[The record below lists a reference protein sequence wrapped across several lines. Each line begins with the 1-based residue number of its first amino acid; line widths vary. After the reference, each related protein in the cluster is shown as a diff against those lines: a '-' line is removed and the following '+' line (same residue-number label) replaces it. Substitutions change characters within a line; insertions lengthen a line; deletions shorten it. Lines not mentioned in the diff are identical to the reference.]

1 MLLTFEGRSDAF
13 SLSCFYRITLDTNRI
28 WKGYVTARMEFIAT
42 LIGLAISLVLGVWVG
57 KDASRRQT
65 QTAPFLWGLGVLLVW
80 ILFLP
85 LYLTKRPLK
94 TGEVRSG
101 GKAWNFMKYLAIVV
115 SAYVPIVMILGLSDV
130 VAQATSVEEAV
141 ALVVIFVLLMGL
153 VWVIFAGG
161 VLLIG
166 LILRKSSVI
175 ERGPTG
181 ALAQA
186 SGGQYARPYDTEQPE
201 ARRHLYSGD
210 VQSLGNGEH
219 QEGYGELTSIKD
231 VVDLSPQQALDE
243 AQTFLVRQGYDIL
256 QRRGESLTMQRR
268 FPSQTVEQ
276 NTLNLT
282 VTALHQ
288 TEGGVRISATG
299 NDHEGVKEWQSA
311 WIEWSEGLP
320 KK

>member
-1 MLLTFEGRSDAF
+1 
-13 SLSCFYRITLDTNRI
+13 
-28 WKGYVTARMEFIAT
+28 MELIAT
-42 LIGLAISLVLGVWVG
+42 LIGLTISLVLAVWVAR
-57 KDASRRQT
+57 DASRRQT

-85 LYLTKRPLK
+85 LYLSKRPLK

-101 GKAWNFMKYLAIVV
+101 GGGWNFMKNLAIVV
-115 SAYVPIVMILGLSDV
+115 TAYVPIVMVLGLSDV
-130 VAQATSVEEAV
+130 AAQATSVEEAV
-141 ALVVIFVLLMGL
+141 TLVVILVLLMGL

-166 LILRKSSVI
+166 LILKKSSVI

-181 ALAQA
+181 TLAQP
-186 SGGQYARPYDTEQPE
+186 SDGQPARPYDTEQPE
-201 ARRHLYSGD
+201 ARRHSYSGD
-210 VQSLGNGEH
+210 IQSLGNGEH
-219 QEGYGELTSIKD
+219 QEGYGELASIKE

-256 QRRGESLTMQRR
+256 QRRGESLTVQRR
-268 FPSQTVEQ
+268 CPTRTVEQ
-276 NTLNLT
+276 NTPDVT

-288 TEGGVRISATG
+288 LEGGVRISARG
-299 NDHEGVKEWQSA
+299 KDHEGAKEWQSA
-311 WIEWSEGLP
+311 WMELSEGLP

>member
-1 MLLTFEGRSDAF
+1 MLVF
-13 SLSCFYRITLDTNRI
+13 
-28 WKGYVTARMEFIAT
+28 
-42 LIGLAISLVLGVWVG
+42 
-57 KDASRRQT
+57 
-65 QTAPFLWGLGVLLVW
+65 
-80 ILFLP
+80 P

-101 GKAWNFMKYLAIVV
+101 GGGWNFMKNLAIVV
-115 SAYVPIVMILGLSDV
+115 TAYVPVVVVLGLPDV
-130 VAQATSVEEAV
+130 AAQATSTEEAV
-141 ALVVIFVLLMGL
+141 ALVVIFVLLLGL
-153 VWVIFAGG
+153 GWLIFAGG
-161 VLLIG
+161 VLVIG
-166 LILRKSSVI
+166 LILKKSSII

-181 ALAQA
+181 TLAQA
-186 SGGQYARPYDTEQPE
+186 SGGQSAGPYDVEQSK
-201 ARRHLYSGD
+201 ARRHSYSGD
-210 VQSLGNGEH
+210 VQSLGNDEPQGGH
-219 QEGYGELTSIKD
+219 GELLSIEE

-276 NTLNLT
+276 NTLDLT

>member
-1 MLLTFEGRSDAF
+1 
-13 SLSCFYRITLDTNRI
+13 
-28 WKGYVTARMEFIAT
+28 MEFVAT
-42 LIGLAISLVLGVWVG
+42 LTGLAISLVLAVWVG
-57 KDASRRQT
+57 RDASRRQT
-65 QTAPFLWGLGVLLVW
+65 QTASFLWGLGVLLVW

-101 GKAWNFMKYLAIVV
+101 GGGWNFMKYLAITVTV
-115 SAYVPIVMILGLSDV
+115 YVPIVTVLGLSDV
-130 VAQATSVEEAV
+130 AARATSVEEAV
-141 ALVVIFVLLMGL
+141 ALVVVVVLLIGL

-166 LILRKSSVI
+166 LVLKKSSVI

-181 ALAQA
+181 TLAQA
-186 SGGQYARPYDTEQPE
+186 SGGQSAKPYDTEQPE
-201 ARRHLYSGD
+201 ARRHSYSGD

-219 QEGYGELTSIKD
+219 QEGYGELASIKE

-243 AQTFLVRQGYDIL
+243 AQTFLVRRGYTIME
-256 QRRGESLTMQRR
+256 RRGESLTMQRR
-268 FPSQTVEQ
+268 FPNQTAEQ
-276 NTLNLT
+276 NMLILT

-299 NDHEGVKEWQSA
+299 NYHEGVKEWQSA
-311 WIEWSEGLP
+311 WTEWSEGLP